1 MSKAKTVTVRKHKR
15 STPSKP
21 KHEGPGNK
29 PGPKMFQSK
38 NTKDPLHESK

>member
-29 PGPKMFQSK
+29 LGPKNVPVKKHKRS
-38 NTKDPLHESK
+38 TP